1 MSLIDEKWEIL
12 FEKYNIENEIKKNG
26 LFYITANQ
34 IRENE
39 KEPRLMTKFDTEYLP
54 SVFGKEISICQ

>member
-26 LFYITANQ
+26 LFNITADQ
-34 IRENE
+34 IREV
-39 KEPRLMTKFDTEYLP
+39 KEPRLMTKFATKESLP
-54 SVFGKEISICQ
+54 SVFGNKVLFYQ